1 MLGEKLVELLDTNCG
16 YVDEVE
22 AEVLADHLIS
32 NGVTVQDGKPLDA
45 FLHPVDAYKGLKT
58 KYLVFKADTGERVGN
73 CFVLR
78 PDKDP
83 AAVEAIRA
91 YASATDNE
99 TLAEDIYNWVGKGE
113 SVQEW
118 ISVDDRLPE
127 ERGEYLCYFKY
138 EPESPDVICQNTYY
152 GSGRWMSESSR
163 VTHWAYLPQPP
174 KGE

>member
-1 MLGEKLVELLDTNCG
+1 MDVREKLVELLDTNCG

-78 PDKDP
+78 PDKDL

-99 TLAEDIYNWVGKGE
+99 ILAEDIYNWVGKGE
-113 SVQEW
+113 LS
-118 ISVDDRLPE
+118 
-127 ERGEYLCYFKY
+127 
-138 EPESPDVICQNTYY
+138 
-152 GSGRWMSESSR
+152 
-163 VTHWAYLPQPP
+163 
-174 KGE
+174 KGEQ